1 MSSFFSIKTILLIN
15 PSILLNY
22 FWYKAFLVLLR
33 MSSVLNMIICSCT
46 PSTLPIRALSMLIS
60 VVLNSQFDICNVLAV
75 WDSASFFG
83 WLYFLKSSFCLFMD
97 LLILSLLKDS
107 YIKWN
112 KNNYFKYAFGN
123 WWFPF
128 ISCMGENLSIILF
141 YEINYSKF
149 QALSK
154 SVSLNYDFCE
164 VLLVSYLLSFVRAAR
179 VDIDVSLKHNWI

>member
-33 MSSVLNMIICSCT
+33 MSSVLNMIICSCI
-46 PSTLPIRALSMLIS
+46 PSTLPIRALSMLIRI
-60 VVLNSQFDICNVLAV
+60 VLNSQFDICNVLAV
-75 WDSASFFG
+75 SDSASFFDL
-83 WLYFLKSSFCLFMD
+83 LYFLKSSFCLFMY
-97 LLILSLLKDS
+97 LLILSLLKDL

-154 SVSLNYDFCE
+154 SVSLNYDFFE
-164 VLLVSYLLSFVRAAR
+164 VLLVSYLLSFVSVAR